1 MRLRAFTSW
10 LITWGFIILTWSGI
24 VLFFTPKGRFAHWT
38 DWKFMG
44 LTKSEYE
51 NIHVTFM
58 VLFVVG
64 VLFHIYFNWKPLIN
78 YMKNKKR
85 EVTFS
90 NKNFLLSF
98 LVSVVFIAGTL
109 ALTPPFSYF
118 LDFQERLE
126 LSWESDLLS
135 PPYGHAELSSLKVLS
150 SRMGWDEEKVL
161 NIYKKSGFIEGN
173 INDDLKTL
181 ATLNNTTPSFMFDTI
196 AKGLNSGTTSGGG
209 GGFGKLTLEEAS
221 VAEGFSYQEA
231 IKYLN
236 SKGVV
241 ATKDS
246 SLKEL
251 AEKLDLKPRDLAN
264 ELKRR

>member
-1 MRLRAFTSW
+1 
-10 LITWGFIILTWSGI
+10 
-24 VLFFTPKGRFAHWT
+24 
-38 DWKFMG
+38 
-44 LTKSEYE
+44 
-51 NIHVTFM
+51 
-58 VLFVVG
+58 
-64 VLFHIYFNWKPLIN
+64 
-78 YMKNKKR
+78 
-85 EVTFS
+85 
-90 NKNFLLSF
+90 
-98 LVSVVFIAGTL
+98 
-109 ALTPPFSYF
+109 
-118 LDFQERLE
+118 
-126 LSWESDLLS
+126 
-135 PPYGHAELSSLKVLS
+135 
-150 SRMGWDEEKVL
+150 
-161 NIYKKSGFIEGN
+161 
-173 INDDLKTL
+173 TL